1 MEDEEVEDQGE
12 EEGDD
17 QGEVQLQYFLHFTL
31 LLQQLNKLLSITY
44 QAPTV
49 RRRDIYLTKLV
60 HLHIG
65 EKKGAPRRLM
75 WLDEKEDRVTKNV
88 KFFTRSKS
96 HFTWMRKTSSMFKTR
111 TAFQNV
117 RCFSRIKL

>member
-31 LLQQLNKLLSITY
+31 LLQQLNKLSSITY

-49 RRRDIYLTKLV
+49 RRRDIYIYLPKNKLV

-65 EKKGAPRRLM
+65 EHKGAPRRLM
-75 WLDEKEDRVTKNV
+75 WLDEEEDRVTKIV
-88 KFFTRSKS
+88 KLFTKRKS
-96 HFTWMRKTSSMFKTR
+96 HFTWMSKTSSMGR
-111 TAFQNV
+111 
-117 RCFSRIKL
+117 